1 MNKMDNEFASK
12 LIEEIKTTKKVN
24 QTKPIKLDDLIYID
38 NTGKTLLEYMLEN
51 NIPYYYNLIPG
62 LSNDYE
68 IVKYFFKYNKM
79 KELTKISQEVY
90 LSQTEENVLFLEQL
104 LQTNNIDELHNITF
118 EYDKRILD
126 LLIKYNRK
134 DLIKNI
140 KFTEFKFVEVLEQLL
155 ELNILE
161 YITIPDI
168 EFYGS
173 IYDILNKHN
182 KLALIELIPF
192 TEDLLLQDYR
202 NSLIRKI
209 INSGYTPNLSNAT
222 IRTVDFL

>member
-1 MNKMDNEFASK
+1 MNKMENEFASK
-12 LIEEIKTTKKVN
+12 LIEEIKTTKKIN
-24 QTKPIKLDDLIYID
+24 PTKPIKLDDLIYKD

-90 LSQTEENVLFLEQL
+90 LSQKEENVLFLEQL
-104 LQTNNIDELHNITF
+104 LQSNKIDELHNVTF

-134 DLIKNI
+134 DLLKNI

-155 ELNILE
+155 ELNIL
-161 YITIPDI
+161 
-168 EFYGS
+168 
-173 IYDILNKHN
+173 
-182 KLALIELIPF
+182 LIFSLISLVLYKI
-192 TEDLLLQDYR
+192 LLL
-202 NSLIRKI
+202 SF
-209 INSGYTPNLSNAT
+209 S
-222 IRTVDFL
+222 